1 MKSSILTIAVATAL
15 TTLATSAV
23 RAEQPNDDISQIP
36 AMDKD
41 GTLEE
46 FEESM
51 DMSDVIA
58 LLRQQQQEL
67 TAQRQLLQSQSEKID
82 NLTQELEA
90 IRAPL
95 PAANKEMA
103 AQRALLQSQSQKIS
117 TLTREL
123 DGIQAPL
130 PSAGEGPGG
139 TPTAGVIPPAI
150 SVAETVSAPPQTAQ
164 EKQEETGDA
173 VAQAQ
178 ADDPSRDMLKDFK
191 GAWRLPGTNAALSI
205 GGFVKTDIVY
215 NFDPLQIKD
224 RFIVGSIPVGV
235 NDTTGDEAQSSIT
248 ADQSR
253 LNFDLRTPTDFGIM
267 RAFIEGDFAG
277 SGDTFRMRHAFGQW
291 RHMLAGKTWS
301 TFMDPDASPEELDF
315 EGLNGRINVRQA
327 QVRFMPTFGKDYELQ
342 FALEDPNPE
351 IQNGSGVTRTPDM
364 VVAGRFQ
371 PRDRLHVKLAL
382 LVREIRGQDTTTG
395 DVEKQWAWGTSL
407 SGRYMTPRLDARD
420 SLLFQLNY
428 GDAIGR
434 YVNDLSSI
442 GNYDGIF
449 DPANSDLQ
457 LFTVTSGYVS
467 WQHWWGFKNL
477 RSNFTFGMV
486 DVNNPGFVES
496 DSYKRTLRLSSNLIW
511 TPIPRIDIGGEYLW
525 GRRENK
531 DGERGD
537 ATQLQFAVKYRF

>member
-1 MKSSILTIAVATAL
+1 MKVSILAVAVITAL

-23 RAEQPNDDISQIP
+23 QAEQQNDDISRIS
-36 AMDKD
+36 AMEKD

-46 FEESM
+46 LEESM
-51 DMSDVIA
+51 NMSDVIA

-67 TAQRQLLQSQSEKID
+67 AAQRQLLQSQAEKID
-82 NLTQELEA
+82 GLTQELA
-90 IRAPL
+90 AVQAPL
-95 PAANKEMA
+95 PAANKELV
-103 AQRALLQSQSQKIS
+103 AQRALLESQSQKIS

-123 DGIQAPL
+123 DAIQEPL
-130 PSAGEGPGG
+130 PKEGQGITGETKAGII
-139 TPTAGVIPPAI
+139 APAK
-150 SVAETVSAPPQTAQ
+150 SVARTAPEPPQTAQ
-164 EKQEETGDA
+164 EKQEATGDA

-224 RFIVGSIPVGV
+224 RFITGSIPVGITE
-235 NDTTGDEAQSSIT
+235 TTGDEAQSSIT

-267 RAFIEGDFAG
+267 RAFIEADFAG
-277 SGDTFRMRHAFGQW
+277 SGDTFRLRHAFGQW

-301 TFMDPDASPEELDF
+301 TFMDPDASPEEIDF

-327 QVRFMPTFGKDYELQ
+327 QLRFMPTFGEEYELQ
-342 FALEDPNPE
+342 LALEDPNPE
-351 IQNGSGVTRTPDM
+351 IQNGSGVTRTPDI

-371 PRDRLHVKLAL
+371 PRDRLHVKLAML
-382 LVREIRGQDTTTG
+382 FREIRGQDSITG

-428 GDAIGR
+428 GKAIGR
-434 YVNDLSSI
+434 YVNDLSSV

-449 DPANSDLQ
+449 DPANSNLQ
-457 LFTVTSGYVS
+457 LFNVTSGYVS
-467 WQHWWGFKNL
+467 WQHWWGFKQL

-486 DVNNPGFVES
+486 DINNPGFVAS
-496 DSYKRTLRLSSNLIW
+496 DSYKRTLRFSSNLIW

-531 DGERGD
+531 DGEQGD
-537 ATQLQFAVKYRF
+537 ATQLQFAITYRF